1 MDEHIVY
8 RGECVKVSVAM
19 AAYNGELYIRE
30 QLESILVQLDTDD
43 EVVVSDDN
51 PGSEMS
57 KLVWEMAKADSRI
70 RYIEGPSKG
79 VIKNFENAIRQTHGD
94 IIFLADQDDIWL
106 PGKVEAVK
114 REFEK
119 GAILVMHDAK
129 VVDAELN
136 VIEESFF
143 KSHKSRKGYLK
154 NVWRNS
160 YMGCCMAFDK
170 SLKERILPF
179 PEDIP
184 MHDQYIGLQAENM
197 RFENMGKVVLL
208 DTPYLLYRKHGNN
221 VTGGE
226 TSFSQKLQW
235 RRDILKSTMTPAR
248 VIDYIGEIVT
258 DIMIWT

>member
-1 MDEHIVY
+1 M
-8 RGECVKVSVAM
+8 KVSVAM

-30 QLESILVQLDTDD
+30 QLESILAQLGIED
-43 EVVVSDDN
+43 EVIVSDDN

-57 KLVWEMAKADSRI
+57 KLVLEMAKEDTRI
-70 RYIEGPSKG
+70 RYIEGLSKG
-79 VIKNFENAIRQTHGD
+79 VIRNFENAISATTGD
-94 IIFLADQDDIWL
+94 VVFLADQDDVWL
-106 PGKVEAVK
+106 PGKVDAVK

-129 VVDAELN
+129 VVDAELR

-143 KSHKSRKGYLK
+143 KSHKSRKGYLR

-170 SLKERILPF
+170 SLKERVLPF
-179 PEDIP
+179 PENLP

-197 RFENMGKVVLL
+197 HFENMGKVILL
-208 DTPYLLYRKHGNN
+208 DTPYLLYRQHGNN

-235 RRDILKSTMTPAR
+235 RKEILKATMTPAR
-248 VIDYIGEIVT
+248 AIDYIGEIVT